1 MAKILLL
8 HGPNL
13 NLLGER
19 EPHIYGRTTQREIE
33 AMVRSRIEGAG
44 HQFLFF
50 QSNHE
55 GQILDWLH
63 AQRPADF
70 MILNPGA
77 LTHTSV
83 ALRDAVSAIQV
94 PFVEVHLSNL
104 HKREP
109 FRQHSYLSEV
119 AVGAIMGLG
128 PKGYEYASDFALSHV
143 ATAKGKA

>member
-1 MAKILLL
+1 MAKVLLL

-19 EPHIYGRTTQREIE
+19 EPHIYGRTTEKEIVT
-33 AMVRSRIEGAG
+33 MVRQRIEGAG
-44 HQFLFF
+44 HQVVFL

-55 GQILDWLH
+55 GQLIDWLH

-70 MILNPGA
+70 MIVNAGA
-77 LTHTSV
+77 LSHTSV
-83 ALRDAVSAIQV
+83 ALKDALSGVQI

-109 FRQHSYLSEV
+109 FRHHSYVSDLAIGV
-119 AVGAIMGLG
+119 IVGFG
-128 PKGYEYASDFALSHV
+128 PKGYEYASDYALHHLSQ
-143 ATAKGKA
+143 KK